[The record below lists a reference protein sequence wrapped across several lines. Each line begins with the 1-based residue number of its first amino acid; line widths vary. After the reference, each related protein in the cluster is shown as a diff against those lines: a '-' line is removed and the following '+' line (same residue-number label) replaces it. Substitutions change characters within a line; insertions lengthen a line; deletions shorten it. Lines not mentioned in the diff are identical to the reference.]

1 VTLALPS
8 FGDSEPMRRGS
19 MNEFRR
25 TFYIVGVLWGAC
37 VFGLVILLALR
48 Q

>member
-1 VTLALPS
+1 VTLAPLS
-8 FGDSEPMRRGS
+8 FGDSEPMRREG

-25 TFYIVGVLWGAC
+25 TFYIVGVVWAAC